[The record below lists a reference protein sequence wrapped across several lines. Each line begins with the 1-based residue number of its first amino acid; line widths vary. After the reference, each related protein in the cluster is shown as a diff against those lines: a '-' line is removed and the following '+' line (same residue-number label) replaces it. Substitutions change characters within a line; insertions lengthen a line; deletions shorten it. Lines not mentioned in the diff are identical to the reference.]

1 MQKDGVTRN
10 GEVNMKERQSCTETG
25 GLTSYTARG
34 KRSTNEIDE
43 NKRKA
48 KGRMKKDEDLG

>member
-1 MQKDGVTRN
+1 MTRN